1 MADAFQID
9 ITGLRGIGGR
19 FASANQ
25 AGLAAA
31 RVEFRAFAGR
41 VLDRARSRAPHGPE
55 GEGWHGPHLA
65 DDLVLLERPVP
76 PPVVASYQITA
87 GSDRGQAVLRYVTG
101 GTRAHDIRPRAGGVL
116 RFASR
121 GGDTVFTRVAHH
133 PGTAPNPFLQE
144 AVRDEDVQGEAR
156 QLAGRFVTGFRE
168 SWRTAA
174 TGVGG

>member
-9 ITGLRGIGGR
+9 IASLRGIGGR
-19 FASANQ
+19 FASASQ
-25 AGLAAA
+25 IGLSAA
-31 RVEFRAFAGR
+31 RVEFRAFANR
-41 VLDRARSRAPHGPE
+41 VLGRARSRAPRGLE

-65 DDLVLLERPVP
+65 DDLMLIERPAA

-87 GSDRGQAVLRYVTG
+87 GSDRGQSVLRYVTG

-121 GGDTVFTRVAHH
+121 GGDIVFTRVAHH

-168 SWRTAA
+168 GWRTSA
-174 TGVGG
+174 TGEGG